1 MKSVAQMAGA
11 LAACA
16 LLGIGG
22 PAAAQSL
29 PGGCS
34 AAPTVA
40 TQTIRCAGGVTVI
53 GEDGAQFTLQ
63 DRDRN
68 GEVDSVDLRS
78 KALLLE
84 VPKQRAGRRFNVV
97 TPQAIAAVRGTK
109 WAVDAQATTTS
120 VLVVNG
126 QVSVQRRAGRGSV
139 VLGPGEGVD
148 VENGAGALIVK
159 RWPRARVDALLYRLG
174 Q

>member
-1 MKSVAQMAGA
+1 MKSVAQMVVV
-11 LAACA
+11 LAASG
-16 LLGIGG
+16 LLAIGG

-29 PGGCS
+29 PRGCS
-34 AAPTVA
+34 APPTVA
-40 TQTIRCAGGVTVI
+40 TQTITCAGGVTVI
-53 GEDGAQFTLQ
+53 AEDGAQFTLL

-78 KALLLE
+78 KSLLLE
-84 VPKQRAGRRFNVV
+84 VPKQRGRRFEVV

-120 VLVVNG
+120 VFVVNG
-126 QVSVQRRAGRGSV
+126 QVGVQRRAGRGHV

-159 RWPRARVDALLYRLG
+159 RWPRPRVDALMYRLG

>member
-1 MKSVAQMAGA
+1 MKPVAQMVVV
-11 LAACA
+11 LAASG
-16 LLGIGG
+16 LLAIGG

-29 PGGCS
+29 PRGCS
-34 AAPTVA
+34 APPTVA
-40 TQTIRCAGGVTVI
+40 TQTITCAGGVTVI
-53 GEDGAQFTLQ
+53 AEDGAQFTLL

-78 KALLLE
+78 KSLLLE
-84 VPKQRAGRRFNVV
+84 VPKQRGRRFEVV

-120 VLVVNG
+120 VFVVNG
-126 QVSVQRRAGRGSV
+126 QVGVQRRAGRGGV

-148 VENGAGALIVK
+148 VENGAGALTVK
-159 RWPRARVDALLYRLG
+159 RWPRARVDALMYRLG